1 MDCLFCKI
9 VNKEIPSRI
18 ITETENSIAFLDAF
32 PVSRGHTLVIPK
44 NHYEKV
50 QDMTD
55 IDNNDLFDTVHK
67 VISKVDKLTGSTLL
81 AIHNGKDSGQE
92 IPHVHVHLIPR
103 DPADQAGPVHSMFK
117 DRPKLSDDELDQ
129 IYAKIKSSLIIGEI
143 FFLSRFSFVNINCM
157 CWTCFCGIH
166 YFFL

>member
-1 MDCLFCKI
+1 MDCIFCKI
-9 VNKEIPSRI
+9 AKKEIPSKI
-18 ITETENSIAFLDAF
+18 ITETSKSIAFLDAF

-103 DPADQAGPVHSMFK
+103 VSHYQAGPVHSMFK

-129 IYAKIKSSLIIGEI
+129 LCAKIKSS
-143 FFLSRFSFVNINCM
+143 
-157 CWTCFCGIH
+157 
-166 YFFL
+166 

>member
-1 MDCLFCKI
+1 MDCIFCKI
-9 VNKEIPSRI
+9 AKKEIPSRI
-18 ITETENSIAFLDAF
+18 ITETENSIVFLDTF

-55 IDNNDLFDTVHK
+55 IDNNDLFDTVHR
-67 VISKVDKLTGSTLL
+67 VISKVDKLTGATLI

-103 DPADQAGPVHSMFK
+103 SKDDSAGAVHSMFSK
-117 DRPKLSDDELDQ
+117 TPELSESEIDELCTKLR
-129 IYAKIKSSLIIGEI
+129 IS
-143 FFLSRFSFVNINCM
+143 
-157 CWTCFCGIH
+157 
-166 YFFL
+166 

>member
-9 VNKEIPSRI
+9 ANKEIPSRI

-50 QDMTD
+50 QDMTN
-55 IDNNDLFDTVHK
+55 IDNNDLFDTVHN

-103 DPADQAGPVHSMFK
+103 ELDDQAGPVHSMFK

-129 IYAKIKSSLIIGEI
+129 LCAKIKSS
-143 FFLSRFSFVNINCM
+143 
-157 CWTCFCGIH
+157 
-166 YFFL
+166 

>member
-1 MDCLFCKI
+1 MDCIFCKI
-9 VNKEIPSRI
+9 ANKEIPSRI

-55 IDNNDLFDTVHK
+55 IDNNDLFDTVHN

-103 DPADQAGPVHSMFK
+103 ESHDQAGPVHSMFK
-117 DRPKLSDDELDQ
+117 DRPKHSDKELDELC
-129 IYAKIKSSLIIGEI
+129 AKIK
-143 FFLSRFSFVNINCM
+143 NM
-157 CWTCFCGIH
+157 
-166 YFFL
+166 